1 MCVFSYLSVSA
12 SLILLLS
19 VPQSKP
25 AYLSVSVFLY
35 LCMPLGFSLSL
46 SVFLT
51 LYPRIL
57 SPKESQDDSMKG
69 GARRA
74 FERGDLPTPLSAG
87 ARGDCAF
94 KRGRAHGPGFPARL
108 NS

>member
-1 MCVFSYLSVSA
+1 MCVFSYLSVPA

-25 AYLSVSVFLY
+25 AYLSALSFSVSVCLSVSVS
-35 LCMPLGFSLSL
+35 MSL

-69 GARRA
+69 GARGA
-74 FERGDLPTPLSAG
+74 PFERGDLPHL
-87 ARGDCAF
+87 
-94 KRGRAHGPGFPARL
+94 
-108 NS
+108 